1 MAIGLGASALL
12 GAGISA
18 GSNLINA
25 GINYGFQKD
34 QQAFNSAEAEKAREW
49 QTQEALLN
57 REFTADQN
65 ALQMNF
71 NATEAEKARNW
82 QEQMANTAYQRQV
95 ADMKAAGL
103 NPALSNGISGN
114 TSYGGSAAHSSASS
128 ASGAPGTYAASSSVN
143 RVDNL
148 LSSAVQKAIFDT
160 TTERMSEIFERA
172 KANAEE
178 KKKDAK
184 LQSDLENSSIS
195 QYIDEKGNLN
205 VPDNL
210 PYDEQNRIIDTYY
223 YLKSKYGR

>member
-1 MAIGLGASALL
+1 MAIGLAAAGLI

-18 GSNLINA
+18 GTNLLNA
-25 GINYGFQKD
+25 GINYGMQKD
-34 QQAFNSAEAEKAREW
+34 QQAFNSAEAEKARQW

-71 NATEAEKARNW
+71 NASEAEKARNW
-82 QEQMANTAYQRQV
+82 QEQMASTAYQRQV

-128 ASGAPGTYAASSSVN
+128 AAGAPGTYAASSSVN

-160 TTERMSEIFERA
+160 TTEHMSELFDRA
-172 KANAEE
+172 KNKALE
-178 KKKDAK
+178 KKNEAQLLDD
-184 LQSDLENSSIS
+184 LQNSSIS
-195 QYIDEKGNLN
+195 KYIDEKGNLN

>member
-1 MAIGLGASALL
+1 MAIGLGAAALL

-25 GINYGFQKD
+25 GINYGMQKD
-34 QQAFNSAEAEKAREW
+34 QQAFNSAEAEKVRQW
-49 QTQEALLN
+49 QAQEALLN

-71 NATEAEKARNW
+71 NATEAEKLRNW
-82 QEQMANTAYQRQV
+82 QEQMASTSYQRQV

-114 TSYGGSAAHSSASS
+114 TSYGSTAAHSSASGTP
-128 ASGAPGTYAASSSVN
+128 GAPGTPVATSSVN

-160 TTERMSEIFERA
+160 TTEHMSEVFDRA
-172 KANAEE
+172 KAKAEE
-178 KKKDAK
+178 KKNEAQLLD
-184 LQSDLENSSIS
+184 DLENSSIS
-195 QYIDEKGNLN
+195 KFIDDKGNLN
-205 VPDNL
+205 IPDDM
-210 PYDEQNRIIDTYY
+210 PYEEQNRIMDTYY
-223 YLKSKYGR
+223 YLRSKYGK